1 MLELFAGS
9 CSIGKAATD
18 LGMEVFSSDVRSFE
32 RLRKEDDTEDIHYK
46 VDIFDFDPSKVPFK
60 PDIIWASPPCTAFS
74 VASCWLHWG
83 VDSKNPEKRVPQT
96 QKAQLG
102 IDIVKKTLA
111 IIEHFKPKYWFI
123 ENPRG
128 MLRKQDFMIEAVTK
142 LGGVRNTVTYCQYG
156 DYRMKPTDIWTNL
169 NAQDALAWEPRA
181 MCKRGAP
188 CHEAS
193 PRGSQKGGVMR
204 QSNSY
209 ERSRIPK
216 ELCTEILKACQD
228 DHLHRHLN
236 QAA

>member
-1 MLELFAGS
+1 MKVLELFAGS
-9 CSIGKAATD
+9 CSIGKAATE

-32 RLRKEDDTEDIHYK
+32 RLKKEDDTEDIHYK

-74 VASCWLHWG
+74 VASCWLHWNI
-83 VDSKNPEKRVPQT
+83 DPNDPEKRVPAT
-96 QKAQLG
+96 KKALHG
-102 IDIVKKTLA
+102 IAMVKKTLQ
-111 IIEHFKPKYWFI
+111 IIAHFKPKYWFI

-128 MLRKQDFMIEAVTK
+128 MLRKQDFMNDAVHMLDGK
-142 LGGVRNTVTYCQYG
+142 RYTVTYCQYG

-169 NAQDALAWEPRA
+169 NSINPQAWQPRA
-181 MCKRGAP
+181 MCKRGQT
-188 CHEAS
+188 CHDAS

-216 ELCTEILKACQD
+216 QLCLEVLKACQD
-228 DHLHRHLN
+228 N
-236 QAA
+236 QTSALS